1 MMTAMTRTHLLLFL
15 LFACSFMMSLF
26 FKPYPLSW
34 LVKILPIF
42 VLLHFSWQNSAAP
55 KERAHK
61 LFMAGLVCSA
71 FGDFFLDY
79 DRVNWF
85 VLGLGAFLVAHL
97 FYIFS
102 LKPLVT
108 TAIVNKRLP
117 IIALYGVYGVGVFS
131 LIYAGLGELFIPV
144 LLYMTILLLMGVA
157 TLLSQKTNTWLIIG
171 GLSFILSDS
180 LIGFNQFYH
189 QIPYASVWIMTSYYF
204 AQFSL
209 VNGMFSRDNNLA

>member
-1 MMTAMTRTHLLLFL
+1 MTAMTRSHLLLFL
-15 LFACSFMMSLF
+15 LTACGFMVSLF

-34 LVKILPIF
+34 LVKILPIL
-42 VLLHFSWQNSAAP
+42 VLLHFSWQNIRGT

-61 LFMAGLVCSA
+61 LFMLGLVFSI

-85 VLGLGAFLVAHL
+85 VLGLAAFLVAHL

-102 LKPLVT
+102 LKPLV
-108 TAIVNKRLP
+108 AMPIVSKRLP
-117 IIALYGVYGVGVFS
+117 VIGLYCIYGVGVF
-131 LIYAGLGELFIPV
+131 LIIYAGLGDLFIPV
-144 LLYMTILLLMGVA
+144 LVYMTILLLMGIT
-157 TLLSQKTNTWLIIG
+157 TLLSQKANIWLIIG

-180 LIGFNQFYH
+180 FIGLNQFYH

-204 AQFSL
+204 AQLAL
-209 VNGMFSRDNNLA
+209 VNGMFTQDNNLA

>member
-1 MMTAMTRTHLLLFL
+1 MTAMTRSHLLLFL
-15 LFACSFMMSLF
+15 LCVCGFMVSLF

-34 LVKILPIF
+34 AIKILPIF
-42 VLLHFSWQNSAAP
+42 VLLHFSWQRSFET

-61 LFMAGLVCSA
+61 LFMFGLVFSA

-85 VLGLGAFLVAHL
+85 VFGLGAFLVAHL

-102 LKPLVT
+102 LKPFVPEK
-108 TAIVNKRLP
+108 IVSKRLP
-117 IIALYGVYGVGVFS
+117 IITLYFGYGVGMFS

-144 LLYMTILLLMGVA
+144 LVYMTILLLMGIT
-157 TLLSQKTNTWLIIG
+157 TLVSQKANAWLIIG

-180 LIGFNQFYH
+180 LIGLNQFYH
-189 QIPYASVWIMTSYYF
+189 QIPYDSVWIMSSYYF
-204 AQFSL
+204 AQLAL
-209 VNGMFSRDNNLA
+209 VKGMFTQDNKLA